1 MYTNVGFLLFVPP
14 KYEYVL
20 ILEKKVCTQ
29 FCLPTSNHFLTVSR
43 IPEMGV
49 TQLGRLILDVPPYAK
64 DSKVY
69 EFDEDFAIIQSLHAM
84 EKLAFNKILVIPEN
98 KLNVLVPC
106 RINRRT
112 EDEIVI

>member
-1 MYTNVGFLLFVPP
+1 MYTNVGFLLLLPP

-20 ILEKKVCTQ
+20 KKCVRNSALKPL
-29 FCLPTSNHFLTVSR
+29 FVFVTVSR
-43 IPEMGV
+43 TPEMGV

-64 DSKVY
+64 DSKAY

-84 EKLAFNKILVIPEN
+84 EKLAFNKILVIHEN